1 MIREATSS
9 ELDEVLRLYKA
20 GCDELGLEWK
30 ESFLVKKITE
40 SFLLAPCFLLV
51 IDGKICGM
59 AGFTV
64 IKTSHNGDATLADY
78 MFYVDPQYRNIQNLG
93 GLVREAQ
100 SFAKSHNLSLR
111 VEFLCNDDEALKRRL
126 LKMHD
131 FKVSAIVGVYDG

>member
-1 MIREATSS
+1 MSC
-9 ELDEVLRLYKA
+9 ELDEVLRLYKD

-40 SFLLAPCFLLV
+40 SFLLAPCFLLCV
-51 IDGKICGM
+51 NDRICGM

-78 MFYVDPQYRNIQNLG
+78 MFYVEPKHRNIKNLS

-100 SFAKSHNLSLR
+100 SFAKSHNLPIR
-111 VEFLCNDDEALKRRL
+111 IEYVCNNDEALKRRL
-126 LKMHD
+126 LEMNG
-131 FKVSAIVGVYDG
+131 FKVSGIIGVYHE